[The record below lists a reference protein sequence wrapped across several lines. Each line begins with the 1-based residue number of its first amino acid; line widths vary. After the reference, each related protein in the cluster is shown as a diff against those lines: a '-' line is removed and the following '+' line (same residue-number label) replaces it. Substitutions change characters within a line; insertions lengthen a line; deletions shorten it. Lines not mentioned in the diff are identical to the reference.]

1 MMKRLI
7 LLPLALLTTM
17 MSWANVVLPADF
29 RVITKDGSVAYFRGE
44 GTEMVFNEEGTILT
58 ITSEGENAVVNYAV
72 DGIEAIEFDETE
84 ANKDKYS
91 YAGTQID
98 VTMEAADEASYS
110 EVKEQVIT
118 DDTHDDYGDFIENY
132 KAKNTVV
139 ITYDGD
145 KVTYSGNPSGV
156 RVTAKGAHVTV
167 TSTKKDIAYTLKG
180 TTTNGSFKLY
190 SNNKTQITLDNVS
203 ITNPTGAAINIQSGK
218 TMLIDITK
226 DTKNVLEDGA
236 TYTTSTGEDQKG
248 TFFSEGQLVFS
259 GAGSLEVKSH
269 GGHGIVSDDYV
280 RVRGGN
286 ITVNSVRDG
295 INTNDRFIMYGGTVT
310 VEAQQDGL
318 DIGKGYIEIGGG
330 KLSVNAVDEGITASY
345 EGESDGSTDPAITP
359 YIDIKGGLVKV
370 ATTGDK
376 GHALRAM
383 STLTISGGTV
393 LATVEG
399 AGSKALM
406 SEDNMSI
413 TEGKVKA
420 FTTGDALYEA
430 DIKEVSSSAA
440 LRSKG
445 TLTIKNTTLGLKSTG
460 AGAKGINNVGAVAIE
475 NSQLTVVA
483 SGATYTA
490 NGTTRS
496 RGIDTDNSLKLN
508 GGTLLVRSYDNPVT
522 VGTTF
527 TFASSA
533 VYAGYQVK

>member
-1 MMKRLI
+1 MKRLI